1 MWKKWKRVDW
11 ITILDCVTA
20 VVDVADVDI
29 VDVAVV
35 AAVVVKCG
43 QSIVKPEVK
52 IVNFYYVD
60 KVHLMTSFKD
70 DHKART
76 NI

>member
-20 VVDVADVDI
+20 VVDVA
-29 VDVAVV
+29 VAVV
-35 AAVVVKCG
+35 AAAVVVKCG

-52 IVNFYYVD
+52 IVNFYYAD
-60 KVHLMTSFKD
+60 KVHLMTSFRD
-70 DHKART
+70 DH
-76 NI
+76 